1 MKAMEK
7 LQALSSEHGVRTQSR
22 FSAVPLTA
30 FLAALLVVVLWASAF
45 PGIRAGLHAFSPPQV
60 ALLRYAVASCVL
72 AIYAVMVR
80 LPLPR
85 LRDIPGIALTGAVGI
100 ALYNLLLNTGEVGTS
115 SGVASFIVASAPVFM
130 VVESRLFLNERVRLW
145 GWGGILLSFA
155 GVAVIALGA
164 SGSGVAV
171 NLATLLVLGAAVA
184 QSIYF
189 VAQKPYLRR
198 YTAVQYT
205 TYAVWAGTL
214 LLLPF
219 APGLVSQI
227 RTAPPDTTLAVVY
240 LGVFPGAVG
249 YVVWAYALARLSASV
264 AGSFLYLVPAFAIGI
279 AWLWL
284 GEVPTTL
291 SVLGGA
297 VVIIGVIVVN
307 TLGKKQSRNMAEGMS
322 VRSSAQSQAVRIDDH
337 SI

>member
-1 MKAMEK
+1 MKAMEQSQT
-7 LQALSSEHGVRTQSR
+7 LLSKHGARTQSH

-30 FLAALLVVVLWASAF
+30 FLAALLVVMLWASAF
-45 PGIRAGLHAFSPPQV
+45 PGIRAGLHAYSPPEV

-72 AIYAVMVR
+72 AIYAVIAR

-100 ALYNLLLNTGEVGTS
+100 ALYNLLLNAGEVRTS

-130 VVESRLFLNERVRLW
+130 AVESRLFLKERVRLW

-164 SGSGVAV
+164 SGAGVAV
-171 NLATLLVLGAAVA
+171 NLSAFLVLGAAVA

-189 VAQKPYLRR
+189 VAQKLFLRR

-249 YVVWAYALARLSASV
+249 YVVWAYALARLSAWV
-264 AGSFLYLVPAFAIGI
+264 AGSFLYLVPAFSIGI

-291 SVLGGA
+291 SLFGGV

-307 TLGKKQSRNMAEGMS
+307 TLGKKQRMNTSKTES
-322 VRSSAQSQAVRIDDH
+322 L
-337 SI
+337 